1 MRCTSATFEAEQ
13 QRLTNARVGSGS
25 GVVLSEWLLGRVT
38 VPFPHAIGIE
48 IARDAAGKQFQN

>member
-48 IARDAAGKQFQN
+48 IARDAPGNQFQN